1 MPAPERRT
9 PQEKLAEAD
18 QHIATAEELISRQQ
32 SVVAELERD
41 GHDVET
47 ARDLL
52 QAMTDS
58 LAEMHRHRAIIEAE
72 LAEPDRAHSS

>member
-1 MPAPERRT
+1 MPDPDQRNALD
-9 PQEKLAEAD
+9 KLAEAD
-18 QHIATAEELISRQQ
+18 QHIATAQALISRQQ
-32 SVVAELERD
+32 SVVTELERD
-41 GHDVET
+41 GHDPSI